1 MNSENKFFI
10 IILLAFFSCGVNNN
24 RTEINLSKN
33 KSMKKIVGEL
43 FEKIVATKYNDSVT
57 EKKTQSIWI
66 GNPPATKVEINEAE
80 TRLGIKLP
88 NEYKE
93 FLQIANGYPTY
104 NDTVEPSFAKVN
116 EIQYLKDIYPEI
128 ITIWK
133 ETGNEQIS
141 SELNRSII
149 IGGINE
155 EQWFLIIPPKD
166 QSDKWKYWMFANWIP
181 GEIEYH
187 NLQEYFLHVIES
199 IE

>member
-1 MNSENKFFI
+1 
-10 IILLAFFSCGVNNN
+10 
-24 RTEINLSKN
+24 
-33 KSMKKIVGEL
+33 MKKIVDEL
-43 FEKIVATKYNDSVT
+43 FEKIIASKNNDSIS
-57 EKKTQSIWI
+57 EKQTNSMWI
-66 GNPPATKVEINEAE
+66 ANSPTTKVEITKTE
-80 TRLGIKLP
+80 TRLGIELP
-88 NEYKE
+88 NDYKD

-104 NDTVEPSFAKVN
+104 DDSVEPSFLKIN

-149 IGGINE
+149 IAGINE

-166 QSDKWKYWMFANWIP
+166 QSDKWKYWIFAHWIP
-181 GEIEYH
+181 GEIEYQ
-187 NLQEYFLHVIES
+187 NLQEYFLQLINS